1 MATKKVHI
9 DILAKDRTRQALKG
23 VQNSL
28 NRVKN
33 SVFSLKGALVGLGA
47 GLVVRSF
54 LKTGREIEN
63 LKVRFKFLFDTVEE
77 GNKAFKGLIKFASS
91 VPFQLK
97 DIQRGAANLAVV
109 SDSAEEMGEMLK
121 IAGDIATV
129 SGLDFATTAE
139 QLQRVFSSGIASA
152 DLFRERGV
160 KDMLGFEAG
169 VRYSAEQSKEH
180 IITAF
185 RDSTIA
191 IAGASAEMA
200 KTFDGQVS
208 MIMDKWL
215 LFKVSLLDAGP
226 YEFLKS
232 NVQALEIALSKS
244 FGTIEK
250 AAEHFGFKVV
260 EAVKAIVLGG
270 ASVVDALAPIFS
282 FLMGGINEIVK
293 FTNNIPPWLKGLG
306 IIGFL
311 ALGTTGKLVVMA
323 VAVVYNR
330 IVKIFEALMNFVIRS
345 TDKIAKAVKKLGF
358 DETAKQLQSFSALL
372 SEVTPKMVDNL
383 ENWKKGFEEA
393 SEVALGKVFSTDD
406 LEKNYGSYRALI
418 QKYFDEL
425 DIIMSTRVP
434 EFDTNPVDDS
444 IKKTKKELTEL
455 GKAVEGFKTGW
466 TTAMD
471 EAANMSKRFEE
482 IGKTAFNNL
491 KKMMTDFVMTGKL
504 QFEDFARTIT
514 RMIVEA
520 LIGKA
525 VSAAIDKAV
534 LMWKASALR
543 EAMMS
548 VYAGALKTFS
558 SIPWPWNMVAVAGAI
573 ATGMKLVNKIKG
585 FEQGGRPP
593 INQPSMV
600 GEKGPELFIPDRAG
614 TIVPNNQL
622 GGKPVTVNFNINTV
636 DARGFN
642 ELLVNSRGVI
652 VNMINSAVN
661 EKGRMAI
668 V

>member
-9 DILAKDRTRQALKG
+9 DILAKDKTRQALKG

-160 KDMLGFEAG
+160 KDMLEFEAG
-169 VRYSAEQSKEH
+169 VRYSAEQSKQH
-180 IITAF
+180 IINGF
-185 RDSTIA
+185 KDGTIA
-191 IAGASAEMA
+191 IKGSSELMA
-200 KTFDGQVS
+200 QTFDGVVS
-208 MIMDKWL
+208 QIQDKWL
-215 LFKVSLLDAGP
+215 LFKMSLLDAGP
-226 YEFLKS
+226 YEFLKE
-232 NVQALEIALSKS
+232 NVRILETTLKKN
-244 FGTIEK
+244 FGDIEK
-250 AAEHFGFKVV
+250 AAEHYGEKVV
-260 EAVKAIVLGG
+260 EVTKAIVLGG
-270 ASVVDALAPIFS
+270 ASVIDALAPIFQ

-311 ALGTTGKLVVMA
+311 ALGTTGKLVVLA
-323 VAVVYNR
+323 VSVVYNK
-330 IVKIFEALMNFVIRS
+330 IVQIFEAMMNFVIRS

-358 DETAKQLQSFSALL
+358 DETAKQIESFSALL
-372 SEVTPKMVDNL
+372 SEVTPKMVDDL
-383 ENWKKGFEEA
+383 ENWKEGFEKA
-393 SEVALGKVFSTDD
+393 SDVALGKVFGTDD

-434 EFDTNPVDDS
+434 KFDTNPVDDS

-455 GKAVEGFKTGW
+455 GKAVEGFKIGW
-466 TTAMD
+466 ETAMT
-471 EAANMSKRFEE
+471 EAGDMSKRFEE

-593 INQPSMV
+593 INQPSIV

>member
-9 DILAKDRTRQALKG
+9 DILAKDKTRQALKG

-160 KDMLGFEAG
+160 KDMLEFEAG
-169 VRYSAEQSKEH
+169 VRYSAEQSKQH
-180 IITAF
+180 IINGF
-185 RDSTIA
+185 KDGTIA
-191 IAGASAEMA
+191 IKGSSELMA
-200 KTFDGQVS
+200 QTFDGVVS
-208 MIMDKWL
+208 QIQDKWL
-215 LFKVSLLDAGP
+215 LFKMSLLDAGP
-226 YEFLKS
+226 YEFLKE
-232 NVQALEIALSKS
+232 NVKILEATLKKN
-244 FGTIEK
+244 FGDIEK
-250 AAEHFGFKVV
+250 AAEHYGEKVV
-260 EAVKAIVLGG
+260 EATKAIVLGG
-270 ASVVDALAPIFS
+270 ASVIDALAPIFQ

-311 ALGTTGKLVVMA
+311 ALGTTGKLVVLA
-323 VAVVYNR
+323 VSVVYNK
-330 IVKIFEALMNFVIRS
+330 IVQIFEAMMNFVIRS

-358 DETAKQLQSFSALL
+358 DETAKQIESFSALL
-372 SEVTPKMVDNL
+372 SEVTPKMVDDL
-383 ENWKKGFEEA
+383 ENWKEGFEKA
-393 SEVALGKVFSTDD
+393 SDVALGKVFGTDD

-434 EFDTNPVDDS
+434 KFDTNPVDDS

-466 TTAMD
+466 ETAMT
-471 EAANMSKRFEE
+471 EAGDMSKRFEE

-593 INQPSMV
+593 INQPSIV

>member
-311 ALGTTGKLVVMA
+311 ALGTTGKLVVLA
-323 VAVVYNR
+323 VSIVYNK
-330 IVKIFEALMNFVIRS
+330 KINH
-345 TDKIAKAVKKLGF
+345 
-358 DETAKQLQSFSALL
+358 
-372 SEVTPKMVDNL
+372 
-383 ENWKKGFEEA
+383 
-393 SEVALGKVFSTDD
+393 
-406 LEKNYGSYRALI
+406 EKHY
-418 QKYFDEL
+418 KD
-425 DIIMSTRVP
+425 V
-434 EFDTNPVDDS
+434 
-444 IKKTKKELTEL
+444 
-455 GKAVEGFKTGW
+455 
-466 TTAMD
+466 
-471 EAANMSKRFEE
+471 
-482 IGKTAFNNL
+482 
-491 KKMMTDFVMTGKL
+491 
-504 QFEDFARTIT
+504 
-514 RMIVEA
+514 
-520 LIGKA
+520 
-525 VSAAIDKAV
+525 
-534 LMWKASALR
+534 
-543 EAMMS
+543 
-548 VYAGALKTFS
+548 
-558 SIPWPWNMVAVAGAI
+558 
-573 ATGMKLVNKIKG
+573 
-585 FEQGGRPP
+585 GG
-593 INQPSMV
+593 
-600 GEKGPELFIPDRAG
+600 
-614 TIVPNNQL
+614 
-622 GGKPVTVNFNINTV
+622 
-636 DARGFN
+636 
-642 ELLVNSRGVI
+642 
-652 VNMINSAVN
+652 
-661 EKGRMAI
+661 
-668 V
+668 

>member
-1 MATKKVHI
+1 
-9 DILAKDRTRQALKG
+9 
-23 VQNSL
+23 
-28 NRVKN
+28 
-33 SVFSLKGALVGLGA
+33 
-47 GLVVRSF
+47 
-54 LKTGREIEN
+54 
-63 LKVRFKFLFDTVEE
+63 
-77 GNKAFKGLIKFASS
+77 
-91 VPFQLK
+91 
-97 DIQRGAANLAVV
+97 
-109 SDSAEEMGEMLK
+109 
-121 IAGDIATV
+121 
-129 SGLDFATTAE
+129 
-139 QLQRVFSSGIASA
+139 
-152 DLFRERGV
+152 
-160 KDMLGFEAG
+160 
-169 VRYSAEQSKEH
+169 
-180 IITAF
+180 
-185 RDSTIA
+185 
-191 IAGASAEMA
+191 MA

-215 LFKVSLLDAGP
+215 LFKVTLLDAGP

-311 ALGTTGKLVVMA
+311 ALGTTGKLVVLA
-323 VAVVYNR
+323 VSVVYNK

-372 SEVTPKMVDNL
+372 SEVTPKMVDDL

-393 SEVALGKVFSTDD
+393 SDVALGKVFSTDD

-471 EAANMSKRFEE
+471 EAADMSKRFEE